1 TPPQD
6 YTVFT
11 HLLGAAYN
19 PRTQGPVWGQH
30 DAPPVEGAWPMST
43 WRVGDRIVD
52 RHILVLDAEA
62 PEGDYSIEVGLYD
75 LASGERLPAFSED
88 GQPLGDHVLLG
99 ALVRLKVGK

>member
-1 TPPQD
+1 
-6 YTVFT
+6 
-11 HLLGAAYN
+11 
-19 PRTQGPVWGQH
+19 
-30 DAPPVEGAWPMST
+30 
-43 WRVGDRIVD
+43 
-52 RHILVLDAEA
+52 EA